1 MRVTVGAASDIGQVR
16 EGNEDSFL
24 VEQPLFV
31 VADGMGGHRGGEVAS
46 SLALDTI
53 QSLFVRNEGS
63 LVGQVEEA
71 NRAVFERSQADRNV
85 AGMGTTLT
93 AALVDGDRVQLAH
106 VGDSRAYLFH
116 DHDLTLLTEDHT
128 LVHRMVLDGEIT
140 EAEAEV
146 HPHRSILTRAL
157 GVDGRVKVDESTIEV
172 APGDRILLCTDGL
185 TGMVGEEQIR
195 TILDSTPGD
204 AQGAVERLITEANRA
219 GGVDNITAVV
229 LDFTDDGGASKGSG
243 DTTRSR
249 TAHDATREEPVASTQ
264 RSERASD
271 ITLVGEPQSSVATRK
286 RVGTSDT
293 GVGGEPAG
301 PLLRMPVHPPPRSA
315 TAPRATTARSRPAT
329 QRRVG
334 GRRGMRRIAVWG
346 GIVIAV
352 IAVGLV
358 GLRVYLD
365 TQWFVG
371 ISGGHVAV
379 FRGVPAEVAGFS
391 LHHVVTETKISAADA
406 ETLAVYSS
414 LGDGITAEGRGGA
427 EAIVAQIRKDVA
439 GPPTAGP

>member
-71 NRAVFERSQADRNV
+71 NREVFERSQADRNV

-128 LVHRMVLDGEIT
+128 LVHRMVMDGEIT

-172 APGDRILLCTDGL
+172 APGDRVLLCTDGL

-229 LDFTDDGGASKGSG
+229 LDFTDDGASKGSG
-243 DTTRSR
+243 ETTQSR
-249 TAHDATREEPVASTQ
+249 TAHDATREQPVASTQ
-264 RSERASD
+264 PSERASD
-271 ITLVGEPQSSVATRK
+271 ITIVGQPPSSVAMRE
-286 RVGTSDT
+286 RVWTSDT

-301 PLLRMPVHPPPRSA
+301 PLLRLPVHSPPRSA

-329 QRRVG
+329 QHPGDRR
-334 GRRGMRRIAVWG
+334 RAARKAILWACALIAV
-346 GIVIAV
+346 V
-352 IAVGLV
+352 AVGLV

-371 ISGGHVAV
+371 VSGGHVAV

-391 LHHVVTETKISAADA
+391 LHHVVTETEISAADA
-406 ETLAVYSS
+406 ESLAVYSS

-427 EAIVAQIRKDVA
+427 EAIVAQIRNDVA
-439 GPPTAGP
+439 GRLTAGP